1 MYVNIW
7 WYMGY
12 VTVFWDMWYMGYVM
26 VITFMLWYIYIVIML
41 CHDIYI
47 LWLYLRYDV
56 YCDYVCVMIY
66 LCDDNFM
73 FLVGLGGWW
82 YNKVIWWVW
91 LSGVEFVLSVCG
103 FMGWMM
109 CCSGGAYPQFGLKW
123 CWVGLSRVIRVLKV
137 ARLEDEIFST
147 TTPPPG
153 RRDRRSR
160 NADMSWWNIRPVKY
174 VQCWTIQQCVV
185 CSVSTAGPASLRL
198 YNGRRRS
205 LCALAYHTYRVS

>member
-1 MYVNIW
+1 
-7 WYMGY
+7 
-12 VTVFWDMWYMGYVM
+12 
-26 VITFMLWYIYIVIML
+26 
-41 CHDIYI
+41 
-47 LWLYLRYDV
+47 
-56 YCDYVCVMIY
+56 
-66 LCDDNFM
+66 M

-174 VQCWTIQQCVV
+174 VQCWPIQQCVV

-198 YNGRRRS
+198 SNGRRRS
-205 LCALAYHTYRVS
+205 LRALTHYTLMGVVGPAKPTYFDSCTALESSL